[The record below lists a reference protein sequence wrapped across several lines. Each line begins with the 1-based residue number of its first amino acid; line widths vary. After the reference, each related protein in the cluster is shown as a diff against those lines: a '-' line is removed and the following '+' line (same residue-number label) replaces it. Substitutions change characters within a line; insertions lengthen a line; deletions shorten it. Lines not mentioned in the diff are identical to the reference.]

1 MISSTTSGE
10 AGVGGGG
17 VRGLGTLINV
27 VAVVAGSS
35 LGAVL
40 GGRLPG
46 RVRDIVTDG
55 LGLLTFVLG
64 ISMAVKT
71 QSFMIVMASIFLG
84 GIVGELLRIERALER
99 LGDYFQARLAA
110 SSSTFSTGFVT
121 ASLVFCVGPMAIL
134 GSIDDGLRGNVQ
146 LLVVKSVLDGFA
158 ALAFATTL
166 GWGVGLSALSVF
178 VYQGSLTVAAGFVAR
193 VLSEPMITEM
203 TATGGLLVLAIG
215 LRLLHLREV
224 KVANLLPALFFAPA
238 LVALVDAVR
247 GLL

>member
-1 MISSTTSGE
+1 M
-10 AGVGGGG
+10 
-17 VRGLGTLINV
+17 RGLGTLINV

-71 QSFMIVMASIFLG
+71 QSFLIVMASILLG

>member
-1 MISSTTSGE
+1 M
-10 AGVGGGG
+10 
-17 VRGLGTLINV
+17 RGLGTLINV

-55 LGLLTFVLG
+55 LGLLTFLLG
-64 ISMAVKT
+64 VSMAVKT
-71 QSFMIVMASIFLG
+71 QSFMIVMASILLG
-84 GIVGELLRIERALER
+84 GIVGELLRIERGLER

-166 GWGVGLSALSVF
+166 GWGVGLSALSIF
-178 VYQGSLTVAAGFVAR
+178 VYQGSLTMAAGIAAR
-193 VLSEPMITEM
+193 ALSEPMITEM

-224 KVANLLPALFFAPA
+224 KVANLLPALLFAPA

>member
-1 MISSTTSGE
+1 M
-10 AGVGGGG
+10 
-17 VRGLGTLINV
+17 RGLGTLINV

-71 QSFMIVMASIFLG
+71 QSFMIVMASILLG

-178 VYQGSLTVAAGFVAR
+178 VYQGSLTVAAGIVAQA
-193 VLSEPMITEM
+193 LSEPMITEM